1 MKQTR
6 ITNWGRPLLLA
17 PVFALLL
24 LGFALPL
31 LYIVPQAFGGNAAE
45 RFQRIFES
53 PVYVRI
59 IWTTV
64 RISLEATA
72 ITLVVSFP
80 LAWFLSRATGIK
92 ALLLGLLV
100 LVPFLSSV
108 LVRTF
113 AWLAILGQRGLV
125 NGTLLSLG
133 LISEPLPLLFSE
145 PAVVL
150 ALVHASIP
158 MMVFALVTVLRRID
172 GRILLAASTL
182 GASPIRAW
190 FGVVLPLA
198 VRGIQSGVTI
208 IFLFTIASFIAP
220 AFLGNQRQQMLA
232 QVIQSEIE
240 TGADWPFAAA
250 LGVTLAFVATIVV
263 AAMTVVLRYF
273 SRWQRPATASASTQ
287 KTLQPVDAKLLRQP
301 IPQRSSLFP
310 FSSMLGKAPRLFE
323 TAYLTVI
330 SIFILLPLVVLF
342 PVSFSSADVLVF
354 PPPGYSLRWY
364 ETILGSSEWIEAALT
379 SLRIGAATCILSL
392 VAATLAVLG
401 FGRSRFVFQGAFEA
415 ALQSPLSVP
424 AVVFALG
431 AYLAFSRVGLVDT
444 EIGIVIAHTVLIFPV
459 VYLIASATY
468 SSIDPSL
475 SLAAASL
482 GANPWRTFRTIVF
495 PLLLPGLA
503 IGALIAVLLSFD
515 ESVASIFLSDLSVK
529 TLPRKLWEG
538 IRFNTSPESAAV
550 SAILLGV
557 TCLVIVVGMAV
568 VLGRRRMP
576 GTVTGIVSL
585 SEGTAEPAINT

>member
-6 ITNWGRPLLLA
+6 NINWGRLLLLA

-45 RFQRIFES
+45 RFLRIFES
-53 PVYVRI
+53 PVYIRI

-92 ALLLGLLV
+92 ALLMGLLV

-172 GRILLAASTL
+172 GRILLAANTL

-190 FGVVLPLA
+190 FGVVVQLA
-198 VRGIQSGVTI
+198 IRGIQSGVII

-250 LGVTLAFVATIVV
+250 LGITLALVATVVV
-263 AAMTVVLRYF
+263 AAMTLVLRYF
-273 SRWQRPATASASTQ
+273 SRWQRPGTVPVSAQRQS
-287 KTLQPVDAKLLRQP
+287 KLVDTTLLRQP
-301 IPQRSSLFP
+301 IALPSTRFRLL
-310 FSSMLGKAPRLFE
+310 SMLGGAPRLFE
-323 TAYLTVI
+323 LAYLTII

-379 SLRIGAATCILSL
+379 SLRIGAATCVFSL

-401 FGRSRFVFQGAFEA
+401 FGRNRFVFQGAFEA

-431 AYLAFSRVGLVDT
+431 AYLAFSRVGLVDS
-444 EIGIVIAHTVLIFPV
+444 EPGIIIAHTVLIFPV

-468 SSIDPSL
+468 SSIDPGL

-503 IGALIAVLLSFD
+503 IGALIAMLLSFD

-557 TCLVIVVGMAV
+557 TCLVIATGMAV
-568 VLGRRRMP
+568 VLGRRKLP
-576 GTVTGIVSL
+576 GGATGVVSL
-585 SEGTAEPAINT
+585 GKGAADTATAT

>member
-1 MKQTR
+1 MTR
-6 ITNWGRPLLLA
+6 NFVRGWERFFLLA
-17 PVFALLL
+17 PVFILLVVA
-24 LGFALPL
+24 FALPL
-31 LYIVPQAFGGNAAE
+31 LYIVPAAFGGDAAG
-45 RFQRIFES
+45 RFLRIFES
-53 PVYVRI
+53 PVYLKI

-80 LAWFLSRATGIK
+80 LAWFLSRATGLK
-92 ALLLGLLV
+92 AMFLGLLV
-100 LVPFLSSV
+100 LIPFLSSV

-113 AWLAILGQRGLV
+113 AWLAILGQRGLI

-145 PAVVL
+145 PAVIL
-150 ALVHASIP
+150 ALVHSSIP

-172 GRILLAASTL
+172 GRTLLAANTL
-182 GASPIRAW
+182 GANPLRAW
-190 FGVVLPLA
+190 FGIVVPLA
-198 VRGIQSGVTI
+198 IRGIQSGVII

-250 LGVTLAFVATIVV
+250 LGITLALAATIVV
-263 AAMTVVLRYF
+263 AVLNTLLSFF
-273 SRWQRPATASASTQ
+273 SRWQRPSTLPPAASQ
-287 KTLQPVDAKLLRQP
+287 QQPEQVDTTLLRQP
-301 IPQRSSLFP
+301 VALPAGRFE
-310 FSSMLGKAPRLFE
+310 FSALLSHGSRVFE
-323 TAYLTVI
+323 PAYLTLI

-342 PVSFSSADVLVF
+342 PVSFSSADVLIF
-354 PPPGYSLRWY
+354 PPPGFSLRWF
-364 ETILGSSEWIEAALT
+364 ETIFGSSDWIGAALT
-379 SLRIGAATCILSL
+379 SLRIGVAVCVLSL
-392 VAATLAVLG
+392 ILATLAVLG
-401 FGRSRFVFQGAFEA
+401 FGRQRFVFQGFLEA
-415 ALQSPLSVP
+415 LVQSPLSVP

-431 AYLAFSRVGLVDT
+431 AYLAFARVGLVDT
-444 EIGIVIAHTVLIFPV
+444 ETGIIIAHTVLIFPV
-459 VYLIASATY
+459 VFLIASATY
-468 SSIDPSL
+468 SSIDPRL

-482 GANPWRTFRTIVF
+482 GANPLGVFRTIVF

-550 SAILLGV
+550 SAVLLSV
-557 TCLVIVVGMAV
+557 TCAVIIVGIVV
-568 VLGRRRMP
+568 VLGRKRSAGAP
-576 GTVTGIVSL
+576 G
-585 SEGTAEPAINT
+585 AIAVLTNSSKEDQ